1 MAVTVAE
8 TGSSASFVDV
18 EPRSPASEVG
28 LSDVPHIESP
38 ALAWTEVPVTMPGRV
53 RLEVA
58 FHATASKDPT
68 LPESNEDAWAFDEAG
83 DGVVMLDG
91 ATESFAARR
100 WARLLAGQWA
110 TGGADWLATAQ
121 SLYARAMDGVEL
133 SWAQEA
139 AAQRGSFATVAAIR
153 GVDHGLEATCVGDT
167 CVMLVAGERLLASH
181 PITSPAQFT
190 SAPVALPSDPTQLDS
205 ARELLGGCRV
215 LLPVPA
221 EGLEAWLATDAV
233 AAWLLAG
240 SAQERQSRIRA
251 VRAVA
256 SQEEFVRLVA
266 DQRAAGLMKTDDST
280 VVRVLLEVQR

>member
-121 SLYARAMDGVEL
+121 SLYARARDGACGVGR
-133 SWAQEA
+133 AQW
-139 AAQRGSFATVAAIR
+139 G
-153 GVDHGLEATCVGDT
+153 
-167 CVMLVAGERLLASH
+167 AS
-181 PITSPAQFT
+181 
-190 SAPVALPSDPTQLDS
+190 L
-205 ARELLGGCRV
+205 
-215 LLPVPA
+215 
-221 EGLEAWLATDAV
+221 
-233 AAWLLAG
+233 
-240 SAQERQSRIRA
+240 
-251 VRAVA
+251 
-256 SQEEFVRLVA
+256 RLVGSWGEGQGRPRPGIRCRGFYERRTTLA
-266 DQRAAGLMKTDDST
+266 IS
-280 VVRVLLEVQR
+280 VP